1 MPSQVTTKR
10 GDKGETVT
18 LGGDTL
24 SKSHP
29 ILEACGHV
37 DALRAYTALCR
48 LQTLASDLPDREE
61 LAAFLYWLSHVYF
74 PIGTQCNDPENKHP
88 EYHRM
93 HLGAGHLERLEA
105 VQAEL
110 ETRVRL
116 PKQFIVSASTPLAA
130 HFDIACI
137 HARSLE
143 RAIVRLKEAVPAFES
158 DTIVAFVNRLSD
170 YLFLVARWAEQGAY
184 ATVDYALLEEPPPTS
199 T

>member
-1 MPSQVTTKR
+1 MASQVTTKR

-24 SKSHP
+24 PKSHP
-29 ILEACGHV
+29 IVEACGQL

-48 LQTLASDLPDREE
+48 LQTRASDLPDREA
-61 LAAFLYWLSHVYF
+61 LAEFLYWLSHAYF

-88 EYHRM
+88 EHHRM
-93 HLGAGHLERLEA
+93 HLGPGHLKKLED

-143 RAIVRLKEAVPAFES
+143 RAIVRLKEAVPAFEAE
-158 DTIVAFVNRLSD
+158 IILAFVNRLSD
-170 YLFLVARWAEQGAY
+170 YLFLVARWCEQGAY
-184 ATVDYALLEEPPPTS
+184 ATVDYAQLEESPPTS